1 VGYVFFLLHRQFF
14 FTEFKST
21 LKIPTPKL
29 LVSSSVLIEQNNRA
43 VNYLELNKNIHVSTD
58 SGEGS
63 ILP

>member
-1 VGYVFFLLHRQFF
+1 MFFFYYIANFF

-29 LVSSSVLIEQNNRA
+29 LVSSSVLIEQNNRT